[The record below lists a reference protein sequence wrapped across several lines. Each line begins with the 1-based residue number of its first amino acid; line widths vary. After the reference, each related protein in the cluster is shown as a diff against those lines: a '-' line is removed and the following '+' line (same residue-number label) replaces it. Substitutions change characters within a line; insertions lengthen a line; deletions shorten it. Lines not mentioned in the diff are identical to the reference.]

1 MTIQSY
7 LIYAER
13 GRTKQVAEQ
22 LRAIPGCEIF
32 PSASHDVL
40 VVVTE
45 SAGQEAPAEIFEQ
58 IPGVAGLALVS
69 GWNE

>member
-45 SAGQEAPAEIFEQ
+45 SPGQEAPPEIFEHV
-58 IPGVAGLALVS
+58 PGVAGIALVS
-69 GWNE
+69 GWTE